1 MGRAGTGRMRTGG
14 KGAVPCRRSSWSMAL
29 SLVMLMLCTMML
41 TGGDAAAGPPA
52 AVSASRIV
60 GASRMVA
67 RQGVMD
73 LRGWMP
79 TDGGAID
86 LAGEWQVA
94 WRRLIPG
101 DQADAAGAAWTPAR
115 VPGIWNDQILPDG
128 RRMGGRGAATYRLRL
143 LLPPDCPALTVKV
156 PQIKSAARIWLNGR
170 VVAAAGRPA
179 PDAGGEVASTR
190 TLFLTI
196 PAGVPVADLVFEI
209 SNHFHFEGG
218 IGSVPVMR
226 AGDALPRAWNLL
238 MLINCGVAFSLVMLA
253 AYIGAFSW
261 RRAAAGQRTLCALLL
276 LVAMRM
282 ACTGEILGT
291 AFPDLSATLLY
302 RLEYLPIYL
311 FMPVYYLTLAD
322 LYPGY
327 LHRLAGMFF
336 SVLGLV
342 GVAYVLLAPPIQF
355 TRLRDPASLLL
366 GIAVLYFLWRI
377 AVAAW
382 ANEFGARLLG
392 VGALLFMGSV
402 IHDAMMYAHLF
413 DGIDL
418 TPFGVTAFM
427 FTHGL
432 ILGRRVLHALNQVRQ
447 LSGELAVLN
456 DGLERQVQERTSALR
471 QQSALVETVLRTAK
485 ERAEGEAEVKS
496 RFLAHLSHE
505 VRTPMNAILGMVR
518 LLLRDRPAPGQA
530 ERLRLIDQSARRL
543 VRLLDEVLGLARL
556 EAGKVTV
563 RAEATEL
570 GALVRDVCALLEP
583 QARDKGLWL
592 EVAVEPGAEGWY
604 RLDPLRFQQI
614 LVNLISNALKF
625 TTQGGVTVGVAAGAA
640 VKGKAGPDA
649 AAPAAGPHV
658 VLTVGD
664 TGPGI
669 PEDVRAHVFEAFARI
684 ESGAPVQGFGLGLS
698 IVHGLVQALQGSI
711 AVADRPGGGTLFTIR
726 LPVAA
731 ASPPAPGDALA
742 PVPTF
747 RRPLNILAV
756 EDAPENQAVLLQ
768 FLEPAGH
775 RVRMAASGGEALRHL
790 AEDSFDLVL
799 LDIRLRGMD
808 GLEVARHIRARPD
821 DKALIPLI
829 AITANVSEQDKA
841 ACRAADI
848 DEVLHKPLDPDL
860 LMAALVRHAP
870 SDAVVFA
877 PPSPP
882 VSPPRLATEGGLGHL
897 FTSVCRDQMAALAAA
912 LVAGDHAR
920 LTAIAHRLKG
930 SAATYGHREL
940 AAAAAI
946 LEGAGEGAGDPA
958 VFVDAVLVE
967 LRRSVTRL
975 MADDPA
981 S

>member
-1 MGRAGTGRMRTGG
+1 
-14 KGAVPCRRSSWSMAL
+14 MAL
-29 SLVMLMLCTMML
+29 SRVLLMLCTMLLGTMML
-41 TGGDAAAGPPA
+41 AGGAVAAGPPA
-52 AVSASRIV
+52 AVSANRV
-60 GASRMVA
+60 GANQAGASQVGAGR
-67 RQGVMD
+67 GVMD
-73 LRGWMP
+73 LREWVP
-79 TDGGAID
+79 ADGGVLD
-86 LAGEWQVA
+86 LTGEWLVA
-94 WRRLIPG
+94 WRRLIAG
-101 DQADAAGAAWTPAR
+101 DRADAAGVAWTPTR

-128 RRMGGRGAATYRLRL
+128 GRMGGSGAATYRLRL
-143 LLPPDCPALTVKV
+143 LLPPDCPALTMKV
-156 PQIKSAARIWLNGR
+156 PQIKSATRIWLNGR
-170 VVAAAGRPA
+170 VVAAAGHPA
-179 PDAGGEVASTR
+179 TDAGAEIASTR

-218 IGSVPVMR
+218 IGSIPVLQ
-226 AGDALPRAWNLL
+226 AGDALSRGWNLL
-238 MLINCGVAFSLVMLA
+238 MLINCGVAFSLVMLT

-261 RRAAAGQRTLCALLL
+261 RRTSAGQRTLCALLL
-276 LVAMRM
+276 LVAIRM
-282 ACTGEILGT
+282 ACTGEILST

-327 LHRLAGMFF
+327 LHRPAGIVF
-336 SVLGLV
+336 SLLGLL
-342 GVAYVLLAPPIQF
+342 GVAFVLLAPPVQF

-382 ANEFGARLLG
+382 ADEFGARLLG

-456 DGLERQVQERTSALR
+456 DGLERQIQERTSALR

-485 ERAEGEAEVKS
+485 ERAEEEAEVKS

-556 EAGKVTV
+556 EAGKVAV
-563 RAEATEL
+563 REEPTEL
-570 GALVRDVCALLEP
+570 AALVRDVCALLEP

-592 EVAVEPGAEGWY
+592 EVAAEADAEGWY
-604 RLDPLRFQQI
+604 RLDSLRFQQI
-614 LVNLISNALKF
+614 LVNLVSNALKF
-625 TTQGGVTVGVAAGAA
+625 TVQGGVTVGVAVGA
-640 VKGKAGPDA
+640 DA
-649 AAPAAGPHV
+649 TAPAPGPHV

-669 PEDVRAHVFEAFARI
+669 PQDARAHIFEAFARI

-731 ASPPAPGDALA
+731 VAAPAPRDALV

-747 RRPLNILAV
+747 RRPLNILVV

-775 RVRMAASGGEALRHL
+775 RVRIAASGGEALRHL
-790 AEDSFDLVL
+790 AADAFDLVL

-829 AITANVSEQDKA
+829 AITANVSERDKA

-848 DEVLHKPLDPDL
+848 DDVLHKPLDPDL

-870 SDAVVFA
+870 SDAVAVT
-877 PPSPP
+877 PPSAPASSPRP
-882 VSPPRLATEGGLGHL
+882 VMEGSLSHL
-897 FTSVCRDQMAALAAA
+897 FAAVCREQMVALTAALAA
-912 LVAGDHAR
+912 GDHSL

-930 SAATYGHREL
+930 SAATYGHPEL
-940 AAAAAI
+940 AAAAAA
-946 LEGAGEGAGDPA
+946 LEGAGPLDDLAA
-958 VFVDAVLVE
+958 SVDAVLTE

-975 MADDPA
+975 LADDPA